1 MGIELGCFG
10 TDGSIDVAYG
20 ISGLAD
26 ELDGLGEQS
35 LAVNALILRVAVGKM
50 VADIAQVGGTEQG
63 VADSMYEYVGI
74 TVAQQS
80 DGAGDEDAA
89 EPELA
94 AFYET
99 VDVVA

>member
-1 MGIELGCFG
+1 
-10 TDGSIDVAYG
+10 
-20 ISGLAD
+20 
-26 ELDGLGEQS
+26 
-35 LAVNALILRVAVGKM
+35 
-50 VADIAQVGGTEQG
+50 
-63 VADSMYEYVGI
+63 MYEYVGI